1 VARHSITD
9 ISGNKQGYGRAIMPY
24 SIILAKKGCVLEKP
38 YLTVEEIAEMLQVSI
53 DTVRNWINRKRN
65 PLPAF
70 KIGREWRV
78 ERKDLNE
85 FIQQRKNIQKDDQ

>member
-1 VARHSITD
+1 
-9 ISGNKQGYGRAIMPY
+9 M
-24 SIILAKKGCVLEKP
+24 LEKP

-53 DTVRNWINRKRN
+53 DTVRNWINRKKN
-65 PLPAF
+65 PLPGF

-78 ERKDLNE
+78 ERKDLDE

>member
-1 VARHSITD
+1 MT
-9 ISGNKQGYGRAIMPY
+9 Y
-24 SIILAKKGCVLEKP
+24 SIMMAKSGEAVEKP
-38 YLTVEEIAEMLQVSI
+38 YLTTEEIAEMLQVSI
-53 DTVRNWINRKRN
+53 DTVRSWINRKKN

-78 ERKDLNE
+78 ERKDLDE

>member
-1 VARHSITD
+1 MTHSI
-9 ISGNKQGYGRAIMPY
+9 IMAKSGGA
-24 SIILAKKGCVLEKP
+24 VEKP
-38 YLTVEEIAEMLQVSI
+38 CLTAEEIAEMLQVSI
-53 DTVRNWINRKRN
+53 DTVRNWINRKQN

-85 FIQQRKNIQKDDQ
+85 FIQQRKNIQKDNQ

>member
-1 VARHSITD
+1 
-9 ISGNKQGYGRAIMPY
+9 M
-24 SIILAKKGCVLEKP
+24 EKP

-53 DTVRNWINRKRN
+53 DTVRNWINRKCI

-78 ERKDLNE
+78 ERKDLDE
-85 FIQQRKNIQKDDQ
+85 FIQQRKNTQKDDQ